1 MAEKNKIL
9 VIEDDFKFANELV
22 TCLKNGGFDTLHT
35 DNVDDALKIIEEVRP
50 TGISLDIQLKGSL
63 GLNILKTLTSEKI
76 YKDFTP
82 VIIVVSSF
90 IGPQTLPILQK
101 YQIPY
106 YDKTLPNFK
115 YSFILDSFAIYLDN
129 STETS
134 PTMNTINTS
143 KSVPLELPTGDSLKK
158 VIHQK
163 LNIYKLNTRPIA
175 YSRLVD
181 SCYYMLMPDT
191 LQNNSLTSIFV
202 EILNV
207 DYHTA
212 FTGITRLLTDTFKRN
227 PNIFYTF
234 YHGMSEK
241 ELLQSK
247 IKPVPT
253 PSDFIY
259 HIVTAIKKDY

>member
-1 MAEKNKIL
+1 MTEKNKIL
-9 VIEDDFKFANELV
+9 VIEDDFEFANELV
-22 TCLKNGGFDTLHT
+22 TCLQAGGFDTLHT

-63 GLNILKTLTSEKI
+63 GLNILKTLTSETI

-101 YQIPY
+101 YQIPH

-115 YSFILDSFAIYLDN
+115 YSFVLDSFAMYLDN
-129 STETS
+129 
-134 PTMNTINTS
+134 PTISHTTS
-143 KSVPLELPTGDSLKK
+143 KIDINNSVPLILPTGDSLKK

-163 LNIYKLNTRPIA
+163 LNIYKLDTRPIA

-202 EILNV
+202 KILNV

-227 PNIFYTF
+227 PNVFYTF